1 MDAAVKYM
9 IKPVTSTSVATK
21 GAEDTAGSKP
31 RRFNNM
37 GNNEPIILPQSTTPS
52 RESPTTKPISKK

>member
-1 MDAAVKYM
+1 M

-31 RRFNNM
+31 NRFNII
-37 GNNEPIILPQSTTPS
+37 GNNEPMVFPQSTTPTN
-52 RESPTTKPISKK
+52 ENPTTNAISKK